1 MYGQGQE
8 FARLQRA
15 NAEFASERARE
26 HRRLLGA
33 QEALEG
39 MNIRY
44 SNQLREKDTL
54 IVENAELQKSNADL
68 RDEVNVSL
76 RQLQDSLN
84 RLTSTENERLALAG
98 REMELENQ
106 LAASNIRVEELE
118 RERNRM
124 STRAEGSNKRHGE
137 AINASEDTHKRRPIP
152 GGRGLAR
159 GHSANTSKPEGDY
172 WRPAQGGSG
181 ASTSVVRGNPW
192 RSTQGARGNH
202 QGSGGGGST

>member
-26 HRRLLGA
+26 HRRLLSA

-44 SNQLREKDTL
+44 SNQLREKNTL

-84 RLTSTENERLALAG
+84 RLTSTENERLSLAG
-98 REMELENQ
+98 RVLELENQ
-106 LAASNIRVEELE
+106 LATSNIRVEELE

-137 AINASEDTHKRRPIP
+137 AINASEDTHKRRSTP

-159 GHSANTSKPEGDY
+159 GHSANTSRIEGDY

-181 ASTSVVRGNPW
+181 ASTSVVGGNPW

-202 QGSGGGGST
+202 QGSDGGGST